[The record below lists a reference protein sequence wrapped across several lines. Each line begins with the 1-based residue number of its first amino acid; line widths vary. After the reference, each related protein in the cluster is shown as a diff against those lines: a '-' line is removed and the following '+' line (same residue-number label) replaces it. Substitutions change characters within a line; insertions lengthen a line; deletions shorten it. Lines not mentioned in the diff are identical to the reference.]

1 MHFLLFHWEGRGLL
15 VQHHDLLVLSNAM
28 DLLVLS
34 NASSNWLQ
42 GFLNN
47 LLQLFMF
54 LPKLL
59 SPQA

>member
-47 LLQLFMF
+47 LLQLFKF

-59 SPQA
+59 SP